1 MKIKVTLLIG
11 KTVKT
16 LHISDPR
23 YFQLYLCDDMSL
35 PQGYMSTKDDKE
47 TVNDII
53 SKYFHI
59 DPTWLNVEVT
69 GFRRVNN
76 SDAEVVYTIIMPEV
90 SGSNKSGNFFP
101 YREIQRLDIEI
112 DEYYEPLIS
121 RRSSQL

>member
-1 MKIKVTLLIG
+1 MKVKATLLIG
-11 KTVKT
+11 KIIKT
-16 LHISDPR
+16 LHISDPK
-23 YFQLYLCDDMSL
+23 YFQLYLCDDMSF

-69 GFRRVNN
+69 GFRKTDN
-76 SDAEVVYTIIMPEV
+76 SKAEVVYTIIMPEV
-90 SGSNKSGNFFP
+90 SGVNKSGSFFS
-101 YREIQRLDIEI
+101 YEEIQKLDIEI

>member
-23 YFQLYLCDDMSL
+23 YFQLYLCDDMGL
-35 PQGYMSTKDDKE
+35 PQGYMSTKDEKE

-76 SDAEVVYTIIMPEV
+76 SDAEVVYTIIMPELL
-90 SGSNKSGNFFP
+90 GSNKSGNFFP
-101 YREIQRLDIEI
+101 YTEIKKLDIKI

-121 RRSSQL
+121 RRSSQV